1 MQGHYDDQIGGAVG
15 YAANDMMGS
24 GGGPGGPSAA
34 GGAAGAGGGPSTAAG
49 GVNGG
54 AAINS
59 MRIEGDAK
67 DVTASQNT
75 NNAHNMQFGIAQ
87 QQQMMKQQQQH
98 QAEIISYRDQDLSKC
113 KIHRNED
120 IKAFCKNCLCSI
132 CFKCLLGEHRN
143 HEVVMLDELQVNDLK
158 DKVG

>member
-1 MQGHYDDQIGGAVG
+1 MG
-15 YAANDMMGS
+15 YAPNDMMGS

-34 GGAAGAGGGPSTAAG
+34 GGAAVIGGGPAAG

-87 QQQMMKQQQQH
+87 QQ
-98 QAEIISYRDQDLSKC
+98 
-113 KIHRNED
+113 
-120 IKAFCKNCLCSI
+120 
-132 CFKCLLGEHRN
+132 
-143 HEVVMLDELQVNDLK
+143 
-158 DKVG
+158 

>member
-1 MQGHYDDQIGGAVG
+1 MGYGG
-15 YAANDMMGS
+15 NDMMGS
-24 GGGPGGPSAA
+24 GGGPGGPSVT
-34 GGAAGAGGGPSTAAG
+34 GQSAGGGGGPAAG

-87 QQQMMKQQQQH
+87 QQ
-98 QAEIISYRDQDLSKC
+98 
-113 KIHRNED
+113 
-120 IKAFCKNCLCSI
+120 
-132 CFKCLLGEHRN
+132 
-143 HEVVMLDELQVNDLK
+143 
-158 DKVG
+158 

>member
-1 MQGHYDDQIGGAVG
+1 
-15 YAANDMMGS
+15 MMGA
-24 GGGPGGPSAA
+24 GGGPGGSSAA
-34 GGAAGAGGGPSTAAG
+34 GGAAGGGGGNAAG

-87 QQQMMKQQQQH
+87 QQ
-98 QAEIISYRDQDLSKC
+98 
-113 KIHRNED
+113 
-120 IKAFCKNCLCSI
+120 
-132 CFKCLLGEHRN
+132 
-143 HEVVMLDELQVNDLK
+143 
-158 DKVG
+158 

>member
-1 MQGHYDDQIGGAVG
+1 
-15 YAANDMMGS
+15 MMGS

-34 GGAAGAGGGPSTAAG
+34 GGAAGAGGGPAAG

-75 NNAHNMQFGIAQ
+75 NGVHNM
-87 QQQMMKQQQQH
+87 
-98 QAEIISYRDQDLSKC
+98 
-113 KIHRNED
+113 
-120 IKAFCKNCLCSI
+120 
-132 CFKCLLGEHRN
+132 
-143 HEVVMLDELQVNDLK
+143 
-158 DKVG
+158 

>member
-1 MQGHYDDQIGGAVG
+1 MQGHYDDQIGGGAG
-15 YAANDMMGS
+15 YAPNDMMGS
-24 GGGPGGPSAA
+24 GGGPGGPSAS
-34 GGAAGAGGGPSTAAG
+34 GGNAMGGSGGQAAAG

-87 QQQMMKQQQQH
+87 QQQM
-98 QAEIISYRDQDLSKC
+98 I
-113 KIHRNED
+113 
-120 IKAFCKNCLCSI
+120 
-132 CFKCLLGEHRN
+132 
-143 HEVVMLDELQVNDLK
+143 
-158 DKVG
+158 